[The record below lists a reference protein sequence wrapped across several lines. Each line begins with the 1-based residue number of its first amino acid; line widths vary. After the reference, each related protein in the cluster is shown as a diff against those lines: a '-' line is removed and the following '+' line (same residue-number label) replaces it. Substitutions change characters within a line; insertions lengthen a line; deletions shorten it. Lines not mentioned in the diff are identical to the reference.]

1 VVHQHGIYA
10 VVDPDPHPQEAL
22 KPSDYAMASGPNHV
36 GKKKNSHSTEMM
48 GLLCT

>member
-1 VVHQHGIYA
+1 MGGVYA
-10 VVDPDPHPQEAL
+10 VVDPDPQEAL

-36 GKKKNSHSTEMM
+36 SNKNSHSTEMM